1 VRSDRTGAATP
12 DDVRSLAGRRVVVV
26 GDLMLDT
33 YLVGEVRRI
42 SPEAP
47 VPVLEVAESTSRP
60 GGAANTALNIAALGG
75 RPALVGVVGADAE
88 GAQLIALLEG
98 EHVRADAVLRDAA
111 RPTTHKTRIVARSQQ
126 IVRIDRELRR
136 PVPPAL
142 EEQLCAAVDAAMDD
156 ADACVL
162 SDYQKGL
169 LTRRLC
175 ERAIAAAARR
185 GCPVVVDPKGQDF
198 SPYRGCT
205 VVTPNTHEVEVAT
218 GCAAEGDDAVVQ
230 AGSRLLESL
239 DGAAILVTRGA
250 AGMTL
255 LRRGQ
260 PPRHLSTAAKAVYD
274 VTGAGDTVVGTLAL
288 GLAAGL
294 PLERAVD
301 LANRAAGVSVGK
313 MGASTV
319 SPAEIIGALGALG
332 ALGDAAPD
340 RKPQD

>member
-1 VRSDRTGAATP
+1 VKLDAAGAASP
-12 DDVRSLAGRRVVVV
+12 EDVRRMAGRRVVVV
-26 GDLMLDT
+26 GDLMLDI

-47 VPVLEVAESTSRP
+47 VPVVEVAESTSRP
-60 GGAANTALNIAALGG
+60 GGAANTALNVAALGG
-75 RPALVGVVGADAE
+75 RPDLVGLVGADAE
-88 GAQLIALLEG
+88 GAQLCALLDG
-98 EHVRADAVLRDAA
+98 AQVGAAAVLRDDG
-111 RPTTHKTRIVARSQQ
+111 RPTTSKTRIVARSQQ
-126 IVRIDRELRR
+126 IVRIDREVRR
-136 PVPPAL
+136 PTPPAL
-142 EEQLCAAVDAAMDD
+142 EERLVAAIDAAMEG
-156 ADACVL
+156 ADACIL

-169 LTRRLC
+169 LTRRIC

-185 GCPVVVDPKGQDF
+185 GCPVVVDPKGRDF

-205 VVTPNTHEVEVAT
+205 VVTPNTHELELAT
-218 GCAAEGDDAVVQ
+218 GSGAEGDDAVVR
-230 AGSRLLESL
+230 AGARLLQEL
-239 DGAAILVTRGA
+239 DGAAVLVTRGA

-260 PPRHLSTAAKAVYD
+260 APRHLSTAAKGVYD

-294 PLERAVD
+294 PMERAVD

-319 SPAEIIGALGALG
+319 SPAELTDALADG
-332 ALGDAAPD
+332 
-340 RKPQD
+340 